1 MLSAQNVA
9 TYVDVEY
16 DVHASFLIRV
26 APGPNSALRAAYPGQ
41 NDRSCSFL
49 IRVAPGPNSALLR
62 GLPWACC
69 PKGLKL

>member
-26 APGPNSALRAAYPGQ
+26 APGPNSALT
-41 NDRSCSFL
+41 C
-49 IRVAPGPNSALLR
+49 
-62 GLPWACC
+62 GLPWAKMTV
-69 PKGLKL
+69 PVVF

>member
-26 APGPNSALRAAYPGQ
+26 APGPNSALTLRLTLGKMTVP
-41 NDRSCSFL
+41 
-49 IRVAPGPNSALLR
+49 VAQETCLY
-62 GLPWACC
+62 CT
-69 PKGLKL
+69 